1 MLNPFRIRI
10 TRFLAVLG
18 TGLSPQDDR
27 PTTPAQATPR
37 HTPFPAV
44 ASGASLGPHPQQ
56 LPTMAGQTT
65 LRQHTP
71 LPALAS
77 GASLGPH
84 PQQLPTMP
92 GQTTLRQ
99 HTPLP
104 AIGNGSC
111 QPRQPQPQ
119 QPRNIKNRCIHML

>member
-71 LPALAS
+71 LPA
-77 GASLGPH
+77 
-84 PQQLPTMP
+84 
-92 GQTTLRQ
+92 
-99 HTPLP
+99 
-104 AIGNGSC
+104 IGNGSC